1 MDRTRA
7 GEPRLSPSEMRLLI
21 VRLFCPAVNKT
32 QNPAHPVQQRSG
44 RLFGAPRPATICA
57 NVASTPTQPA
67 GARNSTDSTRHRLLN
82 AAYELLLDEGY
93 HAATVQ
99 SVARR
104 AQLTTGAIY
113 ANFANKHELLVQAV
127 LRRWVRSPEAA
138 PLRVTGGDGEDDV
151 DIGDLAALLALQL
164 SEPPEPE
171 HRLLT
176 EVTGAAIR
184 DQKAEA
190 MLRASIERIEE
201 VAEHAIEQAKADGRV
216 DEALSTE
223 ALVAVIVNLY
233 LGAITSKS
241 FDLAQPR
248 REEVLEVLA
257 RLDLAPRSNSEGA
270 KPE

>member
-1 MDRTRA
+1 VT
-7 GEPRLSPSEMRLLI
+7 
-21 VRLFCPAVNKT
+21 
-32 QNPAHPVQQRSG
+32 
-44 RLFGAPRPATICA
+44 
-57 NVASTPTQPA
+57 STPTQPA
-67 GARNSTDSTRHRLLN
+67 GARQSTDSTRHRLLN

-127 LRRWVRSPEAA
+127 LRRWARSPEAA
-138 PLRVTGGDGEDDV
+138 PLRVAAGEGEDDV
-151 DIGDLAALLALQL
+151 GVEELAALLALQL

-190 MLRASIERIEE
+190 MLRASIERIET
-201 VAEHAIEQAKADGRV
+201 VAEQAIEQGKADERI
-216 DEALSTE
+216 DETLSTE
-223 ALVAVIVNLY
+223 ALVAVVVNLY

-241 FDLAQPR
+241 FDLTQPR
-248 REEVLEVLA
+248 REDVLEVLA
-257 RLDLAPRSNSEGA
+257 RLNLGPRPDGEDA
-270 KPE
+270 EAE

>member
-1 MDRTRA
+1 
-7 GEPRLSPSEMRLLI
+7 
-21 VRLFCPAVNKT
+21 
-32 QNPAHPVQQRSG
+32 
-44 RLFGAPRPATICA
+44 
-57 NVASTPTQPA
+57 VASPDAQPSS
-67 GARNSTDSTRHRLLN
+67 ARSPTDSTRHRLLD

-104 AQLTTGAIY
+104 ANLTTGAIY

-138 PLRVTGGDGEDDV
+138 PLRVMHNDDRDDEDL
-151 DIGDLAALLALQL
+151 DLDALTAVLARQL

-184 DQKAEA
+184 DRKAEGL
-190 MLRASIERIEE
+190 LRIGVERIEA
-201 VAEHAIEQAKADGRV
+201 VAEHAIEDAKAAGRL
-216 DEALSTE
+216 DQALSTD
-223 ALVAVIVNLY
+223 ALVAVVVNLY

-241 FDLAQPR
+241 FDLPQPSQQ
-248 REEVLEVLA
+248 EVLEVLA
-257 RLDLAPRSNSEGA
+257 RLNLAPAASATPGA
-270 KPE
+270 EVDAR

>member
-1 MDRTRA
+1 MA
-7 GEPRLSPSEMRLLI
+7 PPSR
-21 VRLFCPAVNKT
+21 
-32 QNPAHPVQQRSG
+32 Q
-44 RLFGAPRPATICA
+44 
-57 NVASTPTQPA
+57 TQPPS
-67 GARNSTDSTRHRLLN
+67 ARPPADSTRQRLLD

-104 AQLTTGAIY
+104 AKLTTGAIY

-138 PLRVTGGDGEDDV
+138 PLRVTHGDSDDEDM
-151 DIGDLAALLALQL
+151 DLDALTSVLARQL

-184 DQKAEA
+184 DRKAEGL
-190 MLRASIERIEE
+190 LRIGVERIEAVTE
-201 VAEHAIEQAKADGRV
+201 RAVERAKAAGRL
-216 DEALSTE
+216 DASLSTD
-223 ALVAVIVNLY
+223 ALVAVVVNLY

-241 FDLAQPR
+241 FDLPQPSQ
-248 REEVLEVLA
+248 EEVLDVLA
-257 RLDLAPRSNSEGA
+257 RLNLAPAEPAGSTTGPTGPTG
-270 KPE
+270 PEAGGHGR

>member
-1 MDRTRA
+1 
-7 GEPRLSPSEMRLLI
+7 
-21 VRLFCPAVNKT
+21 
-32 QNPAHPVQQRSG
+32 
-44 RLFGAPRPATICA
+44 
-57 NVASTPTQPA
+57 VASPHTQPPS
-67 GARNSTDSTRHRLLN
+67 ARPPADSTRQRLLD

-104 AQLTTGAIY
+104 AHLTTGAIY

-138 PLRVTGGDGEDDV
+138 PLRVTQGED
-151 DIGDLAALLALQL
+151 GDDEDMDLDMLAAVLARQL

-184 DQKAEA
+184 DRKAEGL
-190 MLRASIERIEE
+190 LRIGVERIEA
-201 VAEHAIEQAKADGRV
+201 VAERAIDDAKAAGRL
-216 DEALSTE
+216 DEALSTD
-223 ALVAVIVNLY
+223 ALVAVVVNLY

-241 FDLAQPR
+241 FDLPQPSQD
-248 REEVLEVLA
+248 EVLEVLA
-257 RLDLAPRSNSEGA
+257 RLNLAPNGAGTPAAQATATPARSADSGER
-270 KPE
+270 